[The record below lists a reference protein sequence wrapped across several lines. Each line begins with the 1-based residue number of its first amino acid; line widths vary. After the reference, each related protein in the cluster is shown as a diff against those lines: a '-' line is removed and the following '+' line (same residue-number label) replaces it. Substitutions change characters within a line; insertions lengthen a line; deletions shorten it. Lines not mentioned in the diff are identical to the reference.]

1 MSKDLHQNC
10 QKSFISG
17 LAPNANPSLPWPPSR
32 AELEPEDH
40 RADSFTALEKPA
52 KDRAIMRKEGANEK
66 WINPNLPFPLTAR
79 NVKFHQ
85 LHVWKLIWKW
95 PFHRKIIWLEQWP
108 KYSPFILY
116 KDIRSSVNYKKRTV
130 LFITDK
136 LWTLPKHQQKG
147 YIIWCPTIPKME

>member
-1 MSKDLHQNC
+1 MIHWHRTNCAMSKDLHQNC

-66 WINPNLPFPLTAR
+66 
-79 NVKFHQ
+79 
-85 LHVWKLIWKW
+85 
-95 PFHRKIIWLEQWP
+95 
-108 KYSPFILY
+108 
-116 KDIRSSVNYKKRTV
+116 
-130 LFITDK
+130 
-136 LWTLPKHQQKG
+136 
-147 YIIWCPTIPKME
+147 